1 MKNCDILINDCRIL
15 TPEYSIE
22 KNYSIVIKD
31 SNIIDIGPSKD
42 IKLKYLSKDVIS
54 GKGKLAMPGFV
65 DGHTHTSQQ
74 LLRGRITDEYPVI
87 YLRFNLPYE
96 SKLNENDIELCTSL
110 SCLEMIKSGITTFA
124 DAGSTD
130 LHKVVEQ
137 VDKSGLRAALTRA
150 TSDKGDLLPPSM
162 KDSTFDAIKKTED
175 LYKEFHGSGDGRI
188 NIWFQFRSVATCSEE
203 LIRGVAEKAR
213 EYNTGLHT
221 HLSEYNETILYTLG
235 KYGIREVE
243 FLDRLGA
250 VGPNLLAAHSILV
263 NERDLEILKD
273 RNAKIVHCPRS
284 NLGKGFTKTP
294 QMLGLGMSVGLG
306 TDGTAHSGLSM
317 FKEITAFR
325 HSQIA
330 QWGVPYFD
338 SSVMPTKTLINL
350 ATLGGAKALQL
361 DKQIGSLE
369 IGKKADLIM
378 INIDQP
384 HIIPTHNLLNTLTE
398 TVETNDIVDV
408 IVNGKV
414 LMENRVVSSIDE
426 EKLMF
431 EAKSHY
437 KRILDINNWDDKL
450 AVGEI

>member
-1 MKNCDILINDCRIL
+1 MFKCDILVNDCRIL
-15 TPEYSIE
+15 TSEYSIV
-22 KNYSIVIKD
+22 KDHSIAIKD
-31 SNIIDIGPSKD
+31 SLILEIGPSDEMKT
-42 IKLKYLSKDVIS
+42 KYEGKNVIS

-96 SKLNENDIELCTSL
+96 SKLDEYDVGLCTSL
-110 SCLEMIKSGITTFA
+110 SCLEMIKSGITSFA

-130 LHKVVEQ
+130 IHKVVEK
-137 VDKSGLRAALTRA
+137 VSESGLRGALTRA
-150 TSDKGDLLPPSM
+150 TSDKGDLLPPNM
-162 KDSTFDAIKKTED
+162 KDTTHDAIRKTEQ
-175 LYKEFHGSGDGRI
+175 LYQEFNGSADGRI

-221 HLSEYNETILYTLG
+221 HLSEYNESILYTLG

-250 VGPNLLAAHSILV
+250 VGPNLLAAHSILI
-263 NERDLEILKD
+263 NDRDIKTLKD
-273 RNAKIVHCPRS
+273 CDAKIVHCPRS

-294 QMLGLGMSVGLG
+294 QLLSLGMSVGLG

-317 FKEITAFR
+317 FREMTAFR
-325 HSQIA
+325 HSQVA

-338 SSVMPTKTLINL
+338 SSVMSTRTLIEM
-350 ATLGGAKALQL
+350 ATLGGAKALLL
-361 DKQIGSLE
+361 DDKIGTLE
-369 IGKKADLIM
+369 KGKKADMIL

-414 LMENRVVSSIDE
+414 LMESRVVKSLDE

-431 EAKSHY
+431 EAKNEY
-437 KRILDINNWDDKL
+437 KRILGVNGWDDKL

>member
-1 MKNCDILINDCRIL
+1 
-15 TPEYSIE
+15 
-22 KNYSIVIKD
+22 
-31 SNIIDIGPSKD
+31 
-42 IKLKYLSKDVIS
+42 
-54 GKGKLAMPGFV
+54 
-65 DGHTHTSQQ
+65 
-74 LLRGRITDEYPVI
+74 
-87 YLRFNLPYE
+87 
-96 SKLNENDIELCTSL
+96 
-110 SCLEMIKSGITTFA
+110 
-124 DAGSTD
+124 
-130 LHKVVEQ
+130 
-137 VDKSGLRAALTRA
+137 
-150 TSDKGDLLPPSM
+150 M
-162 KDSTFDAIKKTED
+162 KDTTYDAIKKTGD
-175 LYKEFHGSGDGRI
+175 LYKEFHGTGDGRI

-273 RNAKIVHCPRS
+273 RDVKIIHCPRS

-294 QMLGLGMSVGLG
+294 QMLGMGMSVGLG

-317 FKEITAFR
+317 FKEMTAFR

-350 ATLGGAKALQL
+350 ATLGGAKAVQL

-398 TVETNDIVDV
+398 TVETNDIVDM
-408 IVNGKV
+408 IVNGKI
-414 LMENRVVSSIDE
+414 LMENREVCSIDE

-437 KRILDINNWDDKL
+437 KKILDINDWDDKL

>member
-1 MKNCDILINDCRIL
+1 MKKCDILINDCRIL

-42 IKLKYLSKDVIS
+42 IKLKYLSKNVIS

-96 SKLNENDIELCTSL
+96 SKLDENDISLCTSL

-175 LYKEFHGSGDGRI
+175 LYKEFHGTGDGRI

-273 RNAKIVHCPRS
+273 RNVKIVHCPRS

-317 FKEITAFR
+317 FKEMTAFR

-350 ATLGGAKALQL
+350 ATLGGAKALKL

-408 IVNGKV
+408 IVNGRV

>member
-1 MKNCDILINDCRIL
+1 MMKCDILINDCRIL

-22 KNYSIVIKD
+22 KNYSIAIKD
-31 SNIIDIGPSKD
+31 SLILDIGPTADMKTRYEGKET
-42 IKLKYLSKDVIS
+42 IK
-54 GKGKLAMPGFV
+54 GTGKLAMPGFV

-96 SKLNENDIELCTSL
+96 SKLDEHDVGLCTSL
-110 SCLEMIKSGITTFA
+110 SCLEMIKSGITSFA

-130 LHKVVEQ
+130 LHKVVEKVSQ
-137 VDKSGLRAALTRA
+137 SGLRGALTRA
-150 TSDKGDLLPPSM
+150 TSDRGDLLPPNM
-162 KDSTFDAIKKTED
+162 KDTTSEAIRKTEH

-203 LIRGVAEKAR
+203 LIRGVAQKAR

-250 VGPNLLAAHSILV
+250 VGPNLLAAHSILI
-263 NERDLEILKD
+263 NDHDIKILKD
-273 RNAKIVHCPRS
+273 RDAKIIHCPRS

-294 QMLGLGMSVGLG
+294 QLLSLGMSVGLG

-317 FKEITAFR
+317 FREMTAFR

-338 SSVMPTKTLINL
+338 SSVMPTKTLIEM
-350 ATLGGAKALQL
+350 ATLGGARALL
-361 DKQIGSLE
+361 MDDQIGTLE
-369 IGKKADLIM
+369 VGKKADIIM

-398 TVETNDIVDV
+398 TVETNDIVDM
-408 IVNGKV
+408 IVNGKI
-414 LMENRVVSSIDE
+414 LMENRLVKSIDE
-426 EKLMF
+426 EKLMY
-431 EAKSHY
+431 EAKSRY
-437 KRILDINNWDDKL
+437 KGILDINDWDDKL

>member
-437 KRILDINNWDDKL
+437 KKIIDINNWDDKL